1 MTAPQGSQ
9 QPELLTSKEVARH
22 LRLPQST
29 VYHLAK
35 TGQLPGFQVGRS
47 WRFPRTEIE
56 RLIDTPFVG
65 APTVLVVDDEEM
77 IRQLLHEALT
87 QAGCAVSTAASV
99 DEALAETRQHR
110 FDALLIDLALG
121 SGSGIELIEELE
133 DEYSLRQMAIITGRP
148 DLLEAAP
155 LLERGPLTVIRKPFA
170 PSQVVA
176 CIEQLV
182 GRPLS
187 AQRANASG
195 APNLTPGT

>member
-1 MTAPQGSQ
+1 MTAPHGSQ

-56 RLIDTPFVG
+56 RMIDTPFVG
-65 APTVLVVDDEEM
+65 APTVLVVDDEET

-87 QAGCAVSTAASV
+87 QAGCAVTTAGGV
-99 DEALAETRQHR
+99 EEALAATRQHR

-121 SGSGIELIEELE
+121 SGSGIELIRELE
-133 DEYSLRQMAIITGRP
+133 GEYSLRQMAIITGRP

-155 LLERGPLTVIRKPFA
+155 LLELGPLTVIRKPFA

-176 CIEQLV
+176 CVEQLV
-182 GRPLS
+182 GRPLP
-187 AQRANASG
+187 ARGNALG
-195 APNLTPGT
+195 